1 MLTPRRVKVCVVACA
16 AAAALSLLLPARVA
30 AQGAPARAL
39 TVTVT
44 DKEGGLVT
52 GLGREAFTV
61 LDGGR
66 PREILSFAS
75 GDMPATVG
83 VLLDASAS
91 MVTARRESVREALAR
106 FLKGS
111 HPSAEFFLIAFNQ
124 RPQLI
129 QGMTD
134 DRAAVLAALG
144 RYTAVEPRGFTAVY
158 DAVYLGL
165 NQAAR
170 GRHPK
175 RALVLVTDGQDNASL
190 YRFRELQR
198 QLKESDVTVY
208 AVGVMSPNDDSS
220 LGYGGR
226 AILEEL
232 AETSGGRVFYPE
244 SERDLNAA
252 FDDLAR
258 ELRSQYVIGFAPA
271 AEAKKDGWHE
281 VRVRVSEI
289 RAGGK
294 RVKAIARAREGFYDV
309 PPPRRDRR

>member
-1 MLTPRRVKVCVVACA
+1 MFTPCRVKVRVVACV
-16 AAAALSLLLPARVA
+16 AAAALSLLLTARVA
-30 AQGAPARAL
+30 AQAAPTREL

-52 GLGREAFTV
+52 GLRREAFTV

-66 PREILSFAS
+66 PREIVSFAS

-91 MVTARRESVREALAR
+91 FGTTRREFVREALAR

-111 HPSAEFFLIAFNQ
+111 HPSNEFFLIAFN
-124 RPQLI
+124 RSPQLM

-134 DRAAVLAALG
+134 DPAAVLGAVG
-144 RYTAVEPRGFTAVY
+144 RYAAVEPRGFTAIY
-158 DAVYLGL
+158 DSLYVAL

-170 GRHPK
+170 GRHAK
-175 RALVLVTDGQDNASL
+175 RAVVLVTDGQDNVSR
-190 YRFRELQR
+190 YKFHELKR

-208 AVGVMSPNDDSS
+208 AVGIVSPNDDYSP

-232 AETSGGRVFYPE
+232 AGTSGGRVFFPTTE
-244 SERDLNAA
+244 KELNSA
-252 FDDLAR
+252 FEDLAR
-258 ELRSQYVIGFAPA
+258 ELRNQYVIGFAPA
-271 AEAKKDGWHE
+271 SEAKKDGWHE
-281 VRVRVSEI
+281 VRVKLVGEV

-294 RVKAIARAREGFYDV
+294 KVKAVARARAGFYGV
-309 PPPRRDRR
+309 PPLPRD

>member
-1 MLTPRRVKVCVVACA
+1 MLTPCRVKVGAVACA
-16 AAAALSLLLPARVA
+16 AAAALSLLLPARAA
-30 AQGAPARAL
+30 AQAAPAREL

-66 PREILSFAS
+66 PSEILSFAS

-83 VLLDASAS
+83 VLLDASGS
-91 MVTARRESVREALAR
+91 MGTARREFVRGAMAR

-134 DRAAVLAALG
+134 DPAAVLAALG
-144 RYTAVEPRGFTAVY
+144 RYAAVEPRGFTAVF

-170 GRHPK
+170 GRHQK
-175 RALVLVTDGQDNASL
+175 RALVLVTDGQDNASV

-198 QLKESDVTVY
+198 QLRESDVTVY
-208 AVGVMSPNDDSS
+208 AVAIVSPGEDSS

-232 AETSGGRVFYPE
+232 AEMSGGRVFFPE

-252 FDDLAR
+252 FEDLAR
-258 ELRSQYVIGFAPA
+258 ELRNQYVIGFAPA
-271 AEAKKDGWHE
+271 AKAKKDGWHE
-281 VRVRVSEI
+281 VRVRVGEV

-294 RVKAIARAREGFYDV
+294 KVKAVARAREGFYDV
-309 PPPRRDRR
+309 PPPRRD